1 MPPMCFAW
9 LVSLTLAFLCDLV
22 VVRSSSAW
30 CTVASRTKC
39 TRRVR
44 AKGPFATAF
53 PSRYLDRKVTE
64 VPAFAL
70 VASRWSPHLS
80 SKPHLLSC
88 GLLGRSQPLPGA
100 DRGGLQKGSAAFG
113 HHDGQPQERPHHP
126 CSRVI
131 TSARE
136 VLFHGHLCVRNRHC
150 AIQKKTKTLKRFIL
164 LTLGRAEAREECVAF
179 SIRSTFACLPSLS
192 CSEHP
197 F

>member
-1 MPPMCFAW
+1 MYTARKGKGAFCNGLPIK
-9 LVSLTLAFLCDLV
+9 VS
-22 VVRSSSAW
+22 
-30 CTVASRTKC
+30 
-39 TRRVR
+39 
-44 AKGPFATAF
+44 GQ
-53 PSRYLDRKVTE
+53 E
-64 VPAFAL
+64 GEGGPAFAL

-88 GLLGRSQPLPGA
+88 GLLGRSQPLPGT

-150 AIQKKTKTLKRFIL
+150 AIQKQNKTLKRFIL